1 MYGSGLCDRTEKAI
15 LERKSDMKK
24 LLALVLVAAL
34 LTPMTVS
41 VLATNDTP
49 STVVFNDEFNFQY
62 VERIDEDN
70 RIIRTYEK
78 EDKPMGAIAYGLRS
92 LNSEENDRERT
103 KALLSDLGMG
113 DDFIAELSDEDL
125 DVYGESKSIT
135 GVVSYIK
142 TDKDGNSTY
151 VSEGDVSV
159 CAPPSIEEDVIIKD
173 DGGGGSSFFTAEYED
188 SYMRLNYM
196 VIDCAGEVYKFLINA
211 EWLTMPFWR
220 LTDSLGAC
228 SSSMT
233 VEAGTR
239 RGWYSYKEKIA
250 TTFEYEENIIQ
261 TDFSSSQFQQ
271 AQGANGWYGS
281 GVVFDLPADYSYV
294 DRDDDGDV
302 IYSSE
307 TSYSNFKIHYEF
319 EGKIIYPDQT
329 VNFNSVATYCHEII
343 GLSLSTGLSIGTSE
357 VGVSIGL
364 GFDYLYDVRR
374 AEIPHSIQYKPE

>member
-1 MYGSGLCDRTEKAI
+1 
-15 LERKSDMKK
+15 MKK

-78 EDKPMGAIAYGLRS
+78 EDTPKGAIAYGLRS

-113 DDFIAELSDEDL
+113 DAFIAELSDEDL

-159 CAPPSIEEDVIIKD
+159 CAPPSIDEDVIIKD
-173 DGGGGSSFFTAEYED
+173 DGGGGSSFFTAEEED

-196 VIDCAGEVYKFLINA
+196 VLDCAGEVYKFLIDA
-211 EWLTMPFWR
+211 EWLKMPNCR

-233 VEAGTR
+233 VEQDTRKGWCTYNKKTETIDEYDRKTTNNNVIHYDFSNSSFHEAGTV
-239 RGWYSYKEKIA
+239 G
-250 TTFEYEENIIQ
+250 
-261 TDFSSSQFQQ
+261 
-271 AQGANGWYGS
+271 GWYGS
-281 GVVFDLPADYSYV
+281 AALFALPINKTV
-294 DRDDDGDV
+294 HEKDV
-302 IYSSE
+302 WNNTIYYNKV
-307 TSYSNFKIHYEF
+307 TCYGYKVHYEF
-319 EGKIIYPDQT
+319 EGKIVNPELIT
-329 VNFNSVATYCHEII
+329 NFNSGATYCHQIKF
-343 GLSLSTGLSIGTSE
+343 LNVDPVLSIGTAE
-357 VGVSIGL
+357 FGMAITLGGETDFDNRGVSIL
-364 GFDYLYDVRR
+364 G
-374 AEIPHSIQYKPE
+374 SIQYKPE